1 MTPATGFL
9 VQGSRKYWHSHRFY
23 TFKSVNPFSLSS
35 LQLTDDCLFLVAQRR
50 PVRRQRPWCVLSV
63 LIIANGLPALL
74 AKKLVIVTGIQ
85 AGAELCQAQ
94 APLC

>member
-9 VQGSRKYWHSHRFY
+9 VHSHRFIQEGLG
-23 TFKSVNPFSLSS
+23 VNPFSLSS

-63 LIIANGLPALL
+63 LIIANGPAG
-74 AKKLVIVTGIQ
+74 AKKDMTLTSIKHIV
-85 AGAELCQAQ
+85 L
-94 APLC
+94 

>member
-9 VQGSRKYWHSHRFY
+9 VHSHRFIQEGLG
-23 TFKSVNPFSLSS
+23 VNPFSLSP

-63 LIIANGLPALL
+63 LIIANGVLITVLINLL
-74 AKKLVIVTGIQ
+74 SKANPIQ
-85 AGAELCQAQ
+85 AQLTT
-94 APLC
+94 PTNSN